1 MTPIAIT
8 FLVIALTVIWGG
20 LIASAIFLSKQTEVA
35 HYPEGGEDAPG
46 EPAEA

>member
-20 LIASAIFLSKQTEVA
+20 LIASAIFLSRQTEVEQ
-35 HYPEGGEDAPG
+35 YPAGGEDADG
-46 EPAEA
+46 DRAES

>member
-8 FLVIALTVIWGG
+8 FLVIALVVIWGG

-35 HYPEGGEDAPG
+35 AYPSGGEDAPG
-46 EPAEA
+46 EATED